1 MKTVLIT
8 GSSGFLGARVCNEF
22 ASAGYDVRT
31 FDVSDGQDI
40 LNLDQITTA
49 ITGCDICV
57 HLAAVS
63 DLYEAELSPDVC
75 FSVNVDGTKNISKA
89 CFDNNVR
96 LLYASTCCAYGN
108 NGVAV
113 SDESSPLVPTE
124 LYAKTKLM
132 GEKVIEQSGCNYRLL
147 RLATFYGPEMR
158 KSLATSVFLE
168 KTIAGVD
175 IEIHGDG
182 KQTRCYT
189 HVDDIAL
196 GIRIVADNKECPK
209 IINISDNTPYSVNEL
224 VAIVSSIVGRRSKA
238 VYVKDR
244 IGQITSS
251 SINSDL
257 LKSLGWMPVWTLY
270 KGLSDCFNKLS
281 SKS

>member
-31 FDVSDGQDI
+31 FDVSEGQDI

-75 FSVNVDGTKNISKA
+75 LSINVEGTKNIAKA

-132 GEKVIEQSGCNYRLL
+132 GEKVIEQSGCDYRLL

-158 KSLATSVFLE
+158 KSLATSIFLE
-168 KTIAGVD
+168 KTIGGED

-189 HVDDIAL
+189 HVDDITL
-196 GIRIVADNKECPK
+196 GIRLVADKNECPK

-224 VAIVSSIVGRRSKA
+224 MAIISSIVGKRSKT

-244 IGQITSS
+244 SGQITSS

-257 LKSLGWMPVWTLY
+257 LKSLGWKPVWTLHQ
-270 KGLSDCFNKLS
+270 GLSDCFNKLS
-281 SKS
+281 TKN